1 MPLTPTSIRRPV
13 ATAMVYLIV
22 ITLGVIGFYYL
33 PVDLLP
39 PIEYPRL
46 TVYVRYPNVGPEE
59 MEKIITE
66 PIENALAGVPNV
78 EKMTSRSDE
87 GRSFVTLNFSQGTNL
102 DEAANDVR
110 GALDRVRDDLPKEAE
125 SPGIW
130 KFDPNNSPIVILG
143 VSSKTHNLQE
153 LTRILDREIRNRFE
167 QIPGVGTIDIW
178 GGVDRQIVIN
188 LKRDRLLASHL
199 TSDDVIRALSRE
211 NTTLPGGNVKHGVSD
226 LYVRSIG
233 EYQSLDQIRN
243 TVVSSTS
250 NGVVRVRDVANVV
263 DGYADLGR
271 YVRVDGQP
279 MIRLAIRKQSG
290 ANTLEV
296 ADAVKREADRINGI
310 RSDLKMIVAT
320 DQSNFINS
328 SVNNVLNSAIWGGLL
343 AILILYIFL
352 RNGSTTAIIALAIP
366 ISIIATFSLLYMN
379 GMTLNLMS
387 LGGLAL
393 GVGMMVDNGIVVLEN
408 IVRIRHNGKS
418 LKESSLIGTR
428 QVAGAIIAS
437 TLTTIVIFLP
447 VVFMQSVTGML
458 FKELALV
465 IVFSLLCSLLVALT
479 LVPMLSSRFM
489 TIKEGHE
496 DKLAENSR
504 MHNLFAKTEEWY
516 AGLIEKAIRHKYVVF
531 GSATALVA
539 LTLLLFPLI
548 PVELAP
554 QSDADEISVDMN
566 MAEGTN
572 IAVINEFTRELDYYV
587 RNFVPQD
594 QIKHLSRDVRNGHA
608 EVEITLVDPSKR
620 TVEPSVLAD
629 RIRKHVEGLIPGAEI
644 NVQAQ
649 PGLWI
654 LRRIFSSGSNSD
666 AVEVE
671 LRGNDLRQAQAI
683 ALQLKNKMEQI
694 KGISDVQISAQ
705 EGRPEENVSFDREKI
720 AQLGL
725 SVQQVAQVLETNI
738 GGSEASRYREGGDQF
753 PIMVRLQPK
762 DRLTTQDLD
771 NISIRSAD
779 GRILPISAV
788 VKKRN
793 ARGPTS
799 ITRIDGQRVT
809 YISANL
815 EKGMALGEAVQKM
828 RTSFTNVSLPQ
839 GFSLAFGGEYEEQQ
853 KAASDFILSII
864 MALILVYMV
873 MAGQFERFIDP
884 LIVMFSVPLAI
895 VGVVPVM
902 LLTGTTLNMQSMMG
916 MVMLAGI
923 VVNNAIVLVDYI
935 NLLIREN
942 NMNTYDA
949 VVLAGRYRL
958 RPILMTALT
967 TILGLLPMS
976 LGWGSGG
983 EIQASLARVVI
994 GGLTASTLITLV
1006 LIPVIYIKVA
1016 WLKERIG
1023 AIEWAPLNWVMSH
1036 LRPADS

>member
-59 MEKIITE
+59 IEKIITE
-66 PIENALAGVPNV
+66 PVENALAGVPDV

-87 GRSFVTLNFSQGTNL
+87 GRSFVTLNFGQGTNL

-110 GALDRVRDDLPKEAE
+110 GALDRVRDNLPKEAE

-143 VSSKTHNLQE
+143 VSSKTHDLPE

-178 GGVDRQIVIN
+178 GGVDRQILIN

-199 TSDDVIRALSRE
+199 TSDDVIQALARE

-233 EYQSLDQIRN
+233 EYQSLSQIRN
-243 TVVSSTS
+243 TVVTSSS
-250 NGVVRVRDVANVV
+250 NGMIRVRDVADVV

-290 ANTLEV
+290 ANTLQV
-296 ADAVKREADRINGI
+296 ADAVKREAERINGI

-320 DQSNFINS
+320 DQSNFISS

-343 AILILYIFL
+343 AILILYVFL

-408 IVRIRHNGKS
+408 IVRIRNTGKN
-418 LKESSLIGTR
+418 LKDSSLIGTR

-437 TLTTIVIFLP
+437 TLTTLVIFLP

-465 IVFSLLCSLLVALT
+465 IVFSLLCSLFVALT

-489 TIKEGHE
+489 TIKEGH
-496 DKLAENSR
+496 DDRLAKNSR
-504 MHNLFAKTEEWY
+504 RHSLFAKTENWY
-516 AGLIEKAIRHKYVVF
+516 ADLIEKAIRHKYIVF
-531 GSATALVA
+531 GSATALVVA
-539 LTLLLFPLI
+539 TLLLFPLI

-554 QSDADEISVDMN
+554 QTDADEISIDLD

-572 IAVINEFTRELDYYV
+572 IAVMNEFTRELDHYV
-587 RNFVPQD
+587 RSFVPKD
-594 QIKHLSRDVRNGHA
+594 QIKHLSRDIRNGRA

-620 TVEPSVLAD
+620 TIEPSVLAD
-629 RIRKHVEGLIPGAEI
+629 RIRSHVEGLIPGAEI

-654 LRRIFSSGSNSD
+654 LRRIFSSGNSND
-666 AVEVE
+666 AVEIE
-671 LRGNDLRQAQAI
+671 LRGNDIGQAQKIAI
-683 ALQLKNKMEQI
+683 ELKNRMERIQ
-694 KGISDVQISAQ
+694 GISDVQISTQ
-705 EGRPEENVSFDREKI
+705 EGRPEENVTFDREKI

-725 SVQQVAQVLETNI
+725 SVQQVARVLETNI

-788 VKKRN
+788 VEKQN

-809 YISANL
+809 YITANL
-815 EKGMALGEAVQKM
+815 EKGTALGEAVQKM
-828 RTSFTNVSLPQ
+828 RTSFTNVQLPQ

-976 LGWGSGG
+976 LGLGSGG

-1006 LIPVIYIKVA
+1006 LIPVIYINVA
-1016 WLKERIG
+1016 WLKERAS
-1023 AIEWAPLNWVMSH
+1023 AIQWAPFAWVRNR
-1036 LRPADS
+1036 LKPAES